1 MSEPLTN
8 EELRRLE
15 RAAVPAP
22 WELCLPDEDEDG
34 ATIEPNV
41 LWLGSLDAEALP
53 AARLAV
59 AARNA
64 LPRLLDIAER
74 SSPAREPRD
83 LEVDAWS
90 GAYLTVTK
98 DWRFCPWCG
107 SRFYGGRCVC
117 ETWKERAQRTA
128 ALLDSP
134 APASPPPAR
143 EPEGLRERVE
153 GILMFCNED
162 GSPVDG
168 FRFREEVL
176 KARRAL
182 AGETREPG
190 KPAADPP
197 TAETTYEVLY
207 RQMKTEHAKVSAER
221 DDLLT
226 RLGTPAA
233 DPGPGDLIDRCRKAV
248 VVLRDILRHSPM
260 REGVAVADQLL
271 ADLAALS
278 PETTRQVLAAL
289 VRRANGPCHNMLGF
303 CSTHDQPIG
312 KCLASPS
319 PGEDAATTDRD
330 RLALMAQAAEFWI
343 AMGEGREESRWDVEA
358 SRALVM
364 CGKSLLAMLRIP
376 LEEVARRLALTWPPA
391 KFAAPSSS
399 TPSTPAKEK

>member
-1 MSEPLTN
+1 MTDNRNVDEIDAALFAWCEHEHSRVIACTPCRKAFLDR
-8 EELRRLE
+8 LR
-15 RAAVPAP
+15 A
-22 WELCLPDEDEDG
+22 
-34 ATIEPNV
+34 
-41 LWLGSLDAEALP
+41 S
-53 AARLAV
+53 
-59 AARNA
+59 
-64 LPRLLDIAER
+64 R
-74 SSPAREPRD
+74 SSPAREPRAD
-83 LEVDAWS
+83 DALTRAHTTLLAMADAVSAIRARHGRSETVDAAEHL
-90 GAYLTVTK
+90 GHAA
-98 DWRFCPWCG
+98 
-107 SRFYGGRCVC
+107 
-117 ETWKERAQRTA
+117 RALILEDR
-128 ALLDSP
+128 
-134 APASPPPAR
+134 ASPPPAR

-153 GILMFCNED
+153 ALAKEWETEADRRDRDAD
-162 GSPVDG
+162 GSPSGVPRVKLRTG
-168 FRFREEVL
+168 ASFERAHAEALRS
-176 KARRAL
+176 AL
-182 AGETREPG
+182 ASP
-190 KPAADPP
+190 
-197 TAETTYEVLY
+197 
-207 RQMKTEHAKVSAER
+207 
-221 DDLLT
+221 
-226 RLGTPAA
+226 GTPAA

>member
-1 MSEPLTN
+1 MTDNRNVDEIDAALFAWCEHEHSRVIACTPCRKAFLDR
-8 EELRRLE
+8 LR
-15 RAAVPAP
+15 A
-22 WELCLPDEDEDG
+22 
-34 ATIEPNV
+34 
-41 LWLGSLDAEALP
+41 S
-53 AARLAV
+53 
-59 AARNA
+59 
-64 LPRLLDIAER
+64 R
-74 SSPAREPRD
+74 SSPAREPRAD
-83 LEVDAWS
+83 DALTRAHTTLLAMADAVSAIRARHGRSETVDAAEHL
-90 GAYLTVTK
+90 GHAA
-98 DWRFCPWCG
+98 
-107 SRFYGGRCVC
+107 
-117 ETWKERAQRTA
+117 RALILEDR
-128 ALLDSP
+128 
-134 APASPPPAR
+134 ASPPPAR